1 MSAFLVSPEH
11 IQQLCAFHKANSP
24 QDHAA
29 RPTAKIL
36 AVGNLNSIK
45 ARYPARWAEFLGDRT
60 VDEYLRECGRVVA
73 ADTVLAEPDI
83 AAMIHCYEYQACEVN
98 PWERSDAWYLCQV
111 NAWRPF
117 LWPPYHPTN
126 PTSSGRQR
134 PAPKTAS
141 TKKYK

>member
-98 PWERSDAWYLCQV
+98 PWERSDAWYLRLAAFSLATLPPDKPDKFRPSAARPKNRV
-111 NAWRPF
+111 N
-117 LWPPYHPTN
+117 
-126 PTSSGRQR
+126 
-134 PAPKTAS
+134 
-141 TKKYK
+141 KKI